1 MWQVRQMLSRSI
13 LSKIKFP
20 DLHAHIMGCFDDD
33 FKKRVASTF
42 IQVQQTADYAV
53 AKAGPGG

>member
-1 MWQVRQMLSRSI
+1 MLPGRI
-13 LSKIKFP
+13 LSKMKFP

-33 FKKRVASTF
+33 FKNRVASTF
-42 IQVQQTADYAV
+42 IRVQQTADYAV